1 MPRYLP
7 SLNALKAFEA
17 AGRHQN
23 FTLAAN
29 ELFVTQGAISRQVK
43 QLEEYLGFPLFERRG
58 QTLQLT
64 AAGKQYLGAIKEA
77 LDTMDEA
84 TQSIIQQF
92 RPNETLTISVLPSL
106 SSRWLIP
113 KINQFK
119 QQHPHLQLNII
130 TSDNTDALFEE
141 NVDIVIRSGKN
152 NNWSRVDATWLMNEE
167 LIPICSPDLLQKNYP
182 INTADDFHHYTLLEH
197 TSRKHMWRNW
207 FKQHNSEEPTEK
219 RLGFEH
225 YFMLIQAAHEKL
237 GIALVPRFLIEQE
250 LISHSLV
257 SPIPTPCTSQY
268 SYYLITRKMK
278 QIPQKI
284 SLFKEW
290 ILLICQASSTSN

>member
-1 MPRYLP
+1 MPRFLP

-17 AGRHQN
+17 AGRHQS
-23 FTLAAN
+23 FTLAAH

-43 QLEEYLGFPLFERRG
+43 QLEEFLGFSLFERKG

-64 AAGKQYLGAIKEA
+64 TAGKQYLGSIIEA
-77 LDTMDEA
+77 MDLLDEA
-84 TQSIIQQF
+84 TQSLIQQF
-92 RPNETLTISVLPSL
+92 RPNEILTVSMLPSL
-106 SSRWLIP
+106 SSHWLIP

-141 NVDIVIRSGKN
+141 NVDIVIRSSKDN
-152 NNWSRVDATWLMNEE
+152 YWPKVNATWLMNET
-167 LIPICSPDLLQKNYP
+167 LIPICSPDLLQKDYP
-182 INTADDFHHYTLLEH
+182 INTAKDFQHYTLLEH

-207 FKQHNSEEPTEK
+207 FQQHNCDEPKEK

-225 YFMLIQAAHEKL
+225 YFMLIQAAQEKL
-237 GIALVPRFLIEQE
+237 GIALVPRFLVEQE
-250 LISHSLV
+250 LKKQLFI
-257 SPIPTPCTSQY
+257 SPISSPCTSQY
-268 SYYLITRKMK
+268 SYYLITRKM
-278 QIPQKI
+278 QQVPQKV

-290 ILLICQASSTSN
+290 ILFLCQSL